1 MASRMCAAA
10 IYYKDSEAIDFLLAW
25 NFTEEQAERICEQ
38 ATACFTYD
46 EFRDVSKQLILN
58 LVSRYAIEPVC
69 LSADFFLKSIVVER
83 DKAFLLQLL
92 NVSKGEH
99 VLVSVAEFL
108 CETDE
113 NIVDFAEI
121 IYAMV
126 KQLSGV
132 PRDGG
137 IRLSVDEIV
146 QCVAHLYDVGKDDSK
161 ARTVCLD
168 AWDELYKNNL
178 HDVKALST
186 VLDDLN

>member
-1 MASRMCAAA
+1 M
-10 IYYKDSEAIDFLLAW
+10 
-25 NFTEEQAERICEQ
+25 
-38 ATACFTYD
+38 
-46 EFRDVSKQLILN
+46 
-58 LVSRYAIEPVC
+58 
-69 LSADFFLKSIVVER
+69 KSIVVER